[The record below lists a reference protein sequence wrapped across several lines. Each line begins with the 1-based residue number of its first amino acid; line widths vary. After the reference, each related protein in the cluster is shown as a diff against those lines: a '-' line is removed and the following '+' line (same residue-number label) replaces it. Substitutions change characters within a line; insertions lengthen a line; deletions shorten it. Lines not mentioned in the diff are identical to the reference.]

1 MFAQAQHNL
10 GNATF
15 GMATHGDDKG
25 LFVEFSTR
33 PTLMPFKSAEA
44 GRPIYEDQSFITI
57 DFPGDKTKRVDRQ
70 VKLDTDDNGPSD
82 PVRFPRQ
89 WQMFLNQQEQ
99 NGDGMPIAEWPPIT
113 RSQALELKAI
123 KIHTVETL
131 AELPDSAC
139 TWLGS
144 RELREKARTWLENV
158 NDHSVESRLQAA
170 LDQRDAQIEALKQ
183 QVIDLA
189 AHVGVDASK
198 AAAAVAAATNASAAQ
213 TAPAKKKSSRRAAAL
228 SET

>member
-33 PTLMPFKSAEA
+33 PTLMPFKSQEA
-44 GRPIYEDQSFITI
+44 GRPIYEEQSFITI
-57 DFPGDKTKRVDRQ
+57 DFPGDKTKRVDRA
-70 VKLDTDDNGPSD
+70 VKLETDDNGPSD

-89 WQMFLNQQEQ
+89 WQLFLNQQEQ
-99 NGDGMPIAEWPPIT
+99 NGDGMPITEWPPIT

-170 LDQRDAQIEALKQ
+170 LDQRDAEIAALRQ
-183 QVIDLA
+183 QVIDIA
-189 AHVGVDASK
+189 AHVGVDPAKVSTP
-198 AAAAVAAATNASAAQ
+198 VTPSAERP
-213 TAPAKKKSSRRAAAL
+213 APAKKTTSRSAAAT
-228 SET
+228 SEA